1 MIMGI
6 NLLALIHFSAC
17 IWIMIG
23 RYEPSSRNNWICIK
37 GLESERNQIIY
48 STAIYF
54 TTTTILTV
62 GYGDVAATNIPE

>member
-1 MIMGI
+1 
-6 NLLALIHFSAC
+6 
-17 IWIMIG
+17 MIG